1 MIERVLCMILET
13 GIPQLRDPFLLKH
26 GSVYYMYGTGVA
38 KNGDWLD
45 TTYAC
50 WRNDTG
56 RLDGGWTLIERPVYV
71 RPALAEKNLWAP
83 EVHFYNGVFYLLA
96 TYYSSKTQHRG
107 ATILRADS
115 PEGPFVEITN
125 GTLTPDQW
133 DCIDATLHVEPDGQ
147 PWLVFVHEW
156 TCMPDHVGTMAAAK
170 LSNDLTRLISEP
182 IELFRSDEPAW
193 ATGKITDGCFMYT
206 THAGQLLMLWSN
218 FDEGGYC
225 EAIAHSG
232 NGRIDGKWLHEE
244 APMFTRGMAGDF
256 DGGHGMIFTDTD
268 GQSYLCLHAPNNPT
282 PERREMPIL
291 IPVREENGTLVCAL

>member
-1 MIERVLCMILET
+1 MIIET
-13 GIPQLRDPFLLKH
+13 GISQLRDPFLLRH
-26 GSVYYMYGTGVA
+26 NGVYYMYGTGVA

-56 RLDGGWTLIERPVYV
+56 RLDGGWTLTERPVYV

-83 EVHFYNGVFYLLA
+83 EVHFYNGAFYLLA

-115 PEGPFVEITN
+115 PEGPFVEITD

-133 DCIDATLHVEPDGQ
+133 DCIDATLYIDPDEQ

-156 TCMPDHVGTMAAAK
+156 TCTPDHVGTMAAAK
-170 LSNDLTRLISEP
+170 LSDDLTRLISEP
-182 IELFRSDEPAW
+182 VELFRGDEPAW

-206 THAGQLLMLWSN
+206 TRAGRLLMLWSN
-218 FDEGGYC
+218 FGEGGYC
-225 EAIAHSG
+225 EAIARSD
-232 NGRIDGKWLHEE
+232 NGRLDGKWRHEE
-244 APMFTRGMAGDF
+244 KPLFARGMAGDF
-256 DGGHGMIFTDTD
+256 DGGHGMIFTDAD
-268 GQSYLCLHAPNNPT
+268 GQSYLCLHAPNSPT

-291 IPVREENGTLVCAL
+291 IPVHEEGDTLACDF

>member
-1 MIERVLCMILET
+1 MILET